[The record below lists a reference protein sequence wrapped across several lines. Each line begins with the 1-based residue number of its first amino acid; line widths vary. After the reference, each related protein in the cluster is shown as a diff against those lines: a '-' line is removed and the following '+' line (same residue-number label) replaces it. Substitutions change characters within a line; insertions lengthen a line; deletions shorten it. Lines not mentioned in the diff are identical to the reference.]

1 VNTALAPEQ
10 YSRRSFLYRKLAALG
25 AQFVEIDGAAV
36 ASQLAGN
43 QDEAVSARVLALADL
58 SLLRRVGFK
67 GAGAA
72 DWLSAKGVLVPAINR
87 LACQSDGALV
97 LRLGANDIMVTTELQ
112 ARSRLPDDL
121 LAAWNALDNPP
132 TAPRGF
138 PVPRQE
144 GYAWVLLSGAQAATC
159 MAKIC
164 GVDLRAHKFDN
175 GAIAQ
180 TSVARLGAVVARA
193 DINGTLAFHLFVD
206 SASAEYFW
214 DCVIDAMQEFG
225 GKAVGIDALRAL

>member
-1 VNTALAPEQ
+1 
-10 YSRRSFLYRKLAALG
+10 
-25 AQFVEIDGAAV
+25 
-36 ASQLAGN
+36 
-43 QDEAVSARVLALADL
+43 
-58 SLLRRVGFK
+58 
-67 GAGAA
+67 
-72 DWLSAKGVLVPAINR
+72 
-87 LACQSDGALV
+87 
-97 LRLGANDIMVTTELQ
+97 
-112 ARSRLPDDL
+112 
-121 LAAWNALDNPP
+121 
-132 TAPRGF
+132 
-138 PVPRQE
+138 
-144 GYAWVLLSGAQAATC
+144 